1 MFKIN
6 LNNNLRIHNKINNLL
21 MKINNNCKIKLIS
34 RTIIFKMQIKLMYN
48 QQTNKLFKINKSKP
62 FKIY

>member
-48 QQTNKLFKINKSKP
+48 QQTNKLFKINKSKRP
-62 FKIY
+62 KQ